1 MTAQAQLTRIIQ
13 LVAELTR
20 RERAGEDSPA
30 IASLANTLG
39 VSADQVAADLRT
51 LTLLGE
57 HADAEWLLSL
67 SVWQQGDRVGVTS
80 GGPFR
85 RPLVLSPDERLAV
98 QAALA
103 LDPDGENLA
112 ARFAGLWSRHPV
124 AGESA
129 RAGELVV
136 DDPGQV
142 IRRAAAARERIGMW
156 YAGEGDTE
164 AKEWTIEPHQIVE
177 FRGRSYAVSWSEAT
191 RDWRHFRLDRVIA
204 ARSLEATFAP
214 REDFQPV
221 DQPEDLFRVDE
232 ARVERVEVRFS
243 PRVARWVKERYPAWR
258 LEPDGSVIVTMPA
271 TSEAWLVRRVLEYGA
286 EAEVVAPERYR
297 EAVKRAVA

>member
-30 IASLANTLG
+30 IASLADTLG
-39 VSADQVAADLRT
+39 VSTDQVTADLRT

-103 LDPDGENLA
+103 LDPEGENLA
-112 ARFAGLWSRHPV
+112 ARFAGLWSGHPA
-124 AGESA
+124 AGDSA
-129 RAGELVV
+129 
-136 DDPGQV
+136 P
-142 IRRAAAARERIGMW
+142 
-156 YAGEGDTE
+156 TC
-164 AKEWTIEPHQIVE
+164 
-177 FRGRSYAVSWSEAT
+177 RGS
-191 RDWRHFRLDRVIA
+191 
-204 ARSLEATFAP
+204 AP
-214 REDFQPV
+214 RELAPPWSGASAAPWKTRCPV
-221 DQPEDLFRVDE
+221 SSR
-232 ARVERVEVRFS
+232 
-243 PRVARWVKERYPAWR
+243 
-258 LEPDGSVIVTMPA
+258 
-271 TSEAWLVRRVLEYGA
+271 
-286 EAEVVAPERYR
+286 
-297 EAVKRAVA
+297 

>member
-20 RERAGEDSPA
+20 RERAGEESPP
-30 IASLANTLG
+30 IASLADALG
-39 VSADQVAADLRT
+39 VSAEQVTADLRT

-103 LDPDGENLA
+103 LDPEGEPLA
-112 ARFAGLWSRHPV
+112 ARFAGLWSRPAAAAHPPRTS
-124 AGESA
+124 EI
-129 RAGELVV
+129 VV

-142 IRRAAAARERIGMW
+142 VRRAAAARERVAMW

-164 AKEWTIEPHQIVE
+164 AKEWTVEPHQIVE

-191 RDWRHFRLDRVIA
+191 RDWRHFRLDRIIA
-204 ARSLEATFAP
+204 ARSLGATFE
-214 REDFQPV
+214 RRGDFLPV
-221 DQPEDLFRVDE
+221 ERPEDLFRVDE

-243 PRVARWVKERYPAWR
+243 PKVARWVKDRYSAWR
-258 LEPDGSVIVTMPA
+258 LEPDGSVVVTIPA
-271 TSEAWLVRRVLEYGA
+271 TSEAWLVRRVLEYGP

-297 EAVKRAVA
+297 EAVRRAVA